1 MPQSRINRTALKK
14 TYERTLLSLLD
25 TDGSAMLSSESI
37 GCCGLESKRFEKD
50 LERLLRESDFA
61 LEMLEQFLMDDAA
74 TKHRK
79 DSPNTGGFHRLM
91 GECQKFLVRSR
102 TVCFAHSSD
111 GGESVG
117 KTVDAAGFRPENVNY
132 NRKPDYI
139 ERCRSIDDN
148 GNELRYDD
156 HARADGGV
164 VRAKA
169 DNGKAMDLVQAA
181 RCLAGLITMT
191 ESQSF
196 ESLLASVCFRRN
208 RRTTNRPLGLL
219 ILESIL
225 ATNGIQDAADLRNVR
240 LGFGETPLV
249 LAVRARDPDVVLSLL
264 RHGAD
269 ATRGWMGLANALEVL
284 LFSPNQVFLE
294 PYDIDAVERCL
305 EYLLRVMPSVDMEAL
320 AAKEAGGYYAL
331 LPHWRR
337 ALPAAMERSWRS
349 DSVPVPSLQHL
360 CRCVV
365 RQSMSYL
372 GHRLPEGLHSL
383 SLPLLIGQFLRI

>member
-1 MPQSRINRTALKK
+1 MPQSSINRTTLKK

-25 TDGSAMLSSESI
+25 TDSSAMLSSDSA
-37 GCCGLESKRFEKD
+37 GCCGSESKRFEKD

-74 TKHRK
+74 ATTKHRKK
-79 DSPNTGGFHRLM
+79 DSPNTGGFYRLM
-91 GECQKFLVRSR
+91 SECQKFLVRSR
-102 TVCFAHSSD
+102 TVCYPNSPD

-117 KTVDAAGFRPENVNY
+117 KMVDAAAGFRPENVNY

-139 ERCRSIDDN
+139 ERCRSMDAN
-148 GNELRYDD
+148 GNELGYDD
-156 HARADGGV
+156 HVTVRAD
-164 VRAKA
+164 
-169 DNGKAMDLVQAA
+169 DDGKAMDLVQAA

-225 ATNGIQDAADLRNVR
+225 ATNGIQDAADLRNLR

-305 EYLLRVMPSVDMEAL
+305 EYLLRVMPSVDVEAL
-320 AAKEAGGYYAL
+320 AAKEASGYYAL

-349 DSVPVPSLQHL
+349 DSIPVPSLQHL

-365 RQSMSYL
+365 RQSMGYL

-383 SLPLLIGQFLRI
+383 SLPLVIGQFLRI